1 MPSLT
6 AGVGA
11 GAELEVLLFVPLEP
25 DVVSALPTSSTGSV
39 LTTAPTAGSPFG
51 RVVAEVEVAPF
62 PTLLAAPDCTKHETQ
77 DENRQK
83 HLRALQM

>member
-6 AGVGA
+6 AGVEAGA
-11 GAELEVLLFVPLEP
+11 GLKVLLFVPLEP
-25 DVVSALPTSSTGSV
+25 DVVSALPASSTGSV
-39 LTTAPTAGSPFG
+39 LTTVPTAGSPFG

-62 PTLLAAPDCTKHETQ
+62 PTLDCTKHETQ

-83 HLRALQM
+83 KHLRALQM